1 MNHTIPPKKNL
12 RIRRTK
18 AAAVLLSFSLFLAP
32 YSSLAGS
39 AAEEG
44 SASDNT
50 VTVYL
55 YRENELLI
63 RGAVTEYEKACQ
75 SAAGTPAE
83 EFFPEITWNLVDKSD
98 LSQTEFQA
106 LLWEELEAGGGPDLL
121 LTGPGGFLD
130 ARSLLESGCL
140 YDLAE
145 YETMFI
151 RDGLENYEKY
161 MPGSLEAGQLDGT
174 QYLFPLTVELPVLVG
189 RTEDLT
195 EAGLDTTWTDF
206 DAFSQNLLAA
216 QEQSGRAAFAET
228 STLEW
233 LEDYGGGTETLSAL
247 ESGEDSSFFLPYQAL
262 SGGQCLLSGCGKE
275 NFYQLIQNLILTE
288 DPSQFSFL
296 FVPNQDGEVLA
307 EVSRAAGVNQNSK
320 NPKAALA
327 ALYGLEKAYS
337 SLWGAEDLSSGAG
350 GDETYAL
357 ISNANITALYS
368 CYQDYA
374 LQKNTSSFG
383 VGWCTQFL
391 EQIESETA
399 GAVLKSQTLSSEDSD
414 SGESLTSRPVV
425 TVLYNGNGMGT
436 SEEAPLNGWLV
447 PAAKAQES
455 EKESYVQLIPGFFEE
470 EFLTSQFAEMEKSQ
484 AAPDLLIA
492 DLERSYLSMEAFQ
505 PDSDT
510 LSSLMEERRAE
521 LDSLFAVP
529 WDTVL
534 LDGKTA
540 GIPVGLCTYGLWYN
554 RDLLEELGWE
564 EEALLEKPEQ
574 WSELVREAAKQAG
587 ENGAEQPVQAWLY
600 SNADVFGLVSCFTQ
614 ETDLFALDEQ
624 TASWSANRS
633 LWSEAVADFYSLI
646 QNTGLSE
653 CKSSMDAFDQ
663 LLSGETLFVLGASSL
678 GKASSGMQPW
688 EETSLG
694 YLPIS
699 SYVSGKAA
707 CLSANSQH
715 PEAAF
720 DFLLEALQTD
730 SYAENI
736 RKLGLEPVTGEEKR
750 DVVFLPL
757 EQKVSSARD
766 FWEALL
772 EPDADVEELAEEYP
786 PYPWAEEE

>member
-1 MNHTIPPKKNL
+1 
-12 RIRRTK
+12 
-18 AAAVLLSFSLFLAP
+18 
-32 YSSLAGS
+32 
-39 AAEEG
+39 
-44 SASDNT
+44 
-50 VTVYL
+50 
-55 YRENELLI
+55 
-63 RGAVTEYEKACQ
+63 
-75 SAAGTPAE
+75 
-83 EFFPEITWNLVDKSD
+83 
-98 LSQTEFQA
+98 
-106 LLWEELEAGGGPDLL
+106 
-121 LTGPGGFLD
+121 
-130 ARSLLESGCL
+130 
-140 YDLAE
+140 
-145 YETMFI
+145 
-151 RDGLENYEKY
+151 
-161 MPGSLEAGQLDGT
+161 
-174 QYLFPLTVELPVLVG
+174 
-189 RTEDLT
+189 
-195 EAGLDTTWTDF
+195 
-206 DAFSQNLLAA
+206 
-216 QEQSGRAAFAET
+216 
-228 STLEW
+228 
-233 LEDYGGGTETLSAL
+233 
-247 ESGEDSSFFLPYQAL
+247 
-262 SGGQCLLSGCGKE
+262 
-275 NFYQLIQNLILTE
+275 
-288 DPSQFSFL
+288 
-296 FVPNQDGEVLA
+296 
-307 EVSRAAGVNQNSK
+307 
-320 NPKAALA
+320 
-327 ALYGLEKAYS
+327 
-337 SLWGAEDLSSGAG
+337 
-350 GDETYAL
+350 
-357 ISNANITALYS
+357 
-368 CYQDYA
+368 
-374 LQKNTSSFG
+374 
-383 VGWCTQFL
+383 
-391 EQIESETA
+391 
-399 GAVLKSQTLSSEDSD
+399 
-414 SGESLTSRPVV
+414 
-425 TVLYNGNGMGT
+425 MGT

-470 EFLTSQFAEMEKSQ
+470 EF
-484 AAPDLLIA
+484 P
-492 DLERSYLSMEAFQ
+492 YLSV
-505 PDSDT
+505 
-510 LSSLMEERRAE
+510 RG
-521 LDSLFAVP
+521 
-529 WDTVL
+529 
-534 LDGKTA
+534 DGKKPGRSGSSDCGSGTKLSEHGSIPTGFGHPFFSHGRA
-540 GIPVGLCTYGLWYN
+540 KGRAGFPFCRSLGYGPPGWEDCGIPVGLCTYGLWYN

-707 CLSANSQH
+707 CLSANSKH